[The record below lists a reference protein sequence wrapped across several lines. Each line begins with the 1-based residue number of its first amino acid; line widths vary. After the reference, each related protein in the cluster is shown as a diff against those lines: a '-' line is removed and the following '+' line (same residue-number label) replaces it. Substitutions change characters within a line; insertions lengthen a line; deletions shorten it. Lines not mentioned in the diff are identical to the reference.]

1 MATASYATSTLA
13 GATVSLVGGD
23 PTTFDATG
31 FAALTWVPIGKI
43 KSLNLTAAQWQEVTS
58 SYLSQTFEEVRK
70 GTRKA
75 GGVELKVDIKSDTG
89 QTLCKTAVDSRNEY
103 NLKVAYSNGV
113 VQYRRVLVMSFS
125 QDGGDANAMNGA
137 TLSLTG
143 CPFPSGE
150 DYLVEVE
157 PTTP

>member
-1 MATASYATSTLA
+1 MATTPYSTSAIA
-13 GATVSLVGGD
+13 GATVSLVGGV
-23 PTTFDATG
+23 PATYDESG
-31 FAALTWVPIGKI
+31 FAALSWVSIGKI
-43 KSLNLTAAQWQEVTS
+43 KSLTLNAAQWQEVTS
-58 SYLSQTFEEVRK
+58 TYLSQTFEEVRK

-75 GGVELKVDIKSDTG
+75 GGVELKIDIKSDAG
-89 QTLCKTAVDSRNEY
+89 QTLCKTAANSRDEY

-113 VQYRRVLVMSFS
+113 VQYRRVLVMNFS

-137 TLSLTG
+137 TLSMTG

-157 PTTP
+157 PSTP

>member
-89 QTLCKTAVDSRNEY
+89 QTLCE
-103 NLKVAYSNGV
+103 
-113 VQYRRVLVMSFS
+113 
-125 QDGGDANAMNGA
+125 GA
-137 TLSLTG
+137 EKDRQK
-143 CPFPSGE
+143 GE
-150 DYLVEVE
+150 KKCDIHSIL
-157 PTTP
+157 